1 MISISHIDHLCEG
14 SAIKDNVFLKEEI
27 QEWCTKN
34 LKSSWKIRVGATSDS
49 KETETKDTL
58 FKLNIITISVH
69 IDFENDTDAVHF
81 KMRWF

>member
-1 MISISHIDHLCEG
+1 
-14 SAIKDNVFLKEEI
+14 
-27 QEWCTKN
+27 
-34 LKSSWKIRVGATSDS
+34 VGATSDS

-69 IDFENDTDAVHF
+69 IDFEDDTDAVHF